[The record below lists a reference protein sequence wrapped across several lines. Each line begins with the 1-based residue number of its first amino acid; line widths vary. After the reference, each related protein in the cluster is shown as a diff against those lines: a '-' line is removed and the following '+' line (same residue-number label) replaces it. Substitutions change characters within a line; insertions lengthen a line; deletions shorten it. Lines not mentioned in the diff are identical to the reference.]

1 MTRKDYIKI
10 VETIA
15 ECVESIGAENVYK
28 VGHEFSKMLGRDNP
42 RFDAG
47 RFDTYLQKLVGARRA

>member
-10 VETIA
+10 AEAIS

-28 VGHEFSKMLGRDNP
+28 VGAEFSKLLGRDNP
-42 RFDAG
+42 RFDSG
-47 RFDTYLQKLVGARRA
+47 RFDEYLRKCVGARYA

>member
-15 ECVESIGAENVYK
+15 ECLDDIGTENVYK